1 MTHTVVPTRKLHV
14 IITDFFKYRI
24 EGNFYMVQTFA
35 VFADDPT
42 TAKIKTAKSFNSRI
56 GTALCRALSQK

>member
-1 MTHTVVPTRKLHV
+1 MMWRIVSYSGYL
-14 IITDFFKYRI
+14 IYRI

-42 TAKIKTAKSFNSRI
+42 ATKIKIGESFNDPV
-56 GTALCRALSQK
+56 GTMLSIALSQI